1 MKNQQVAANIRY
13 LCESKASIS
22 QVCRD
27 TGINRQ
33 QFNKYLSGKFAPS
46 RMNLEKLALY
56 FSVDA
61 NSFFL
66 PQDDFLK
73 ALSAPQALISGFDN
87 PQVNTLAGLLFQK
100 APAELRRYCGF
111 YHGYYYSM
119 SYPGY
124 ITKSLCQF
132 YEQDGWILTKTI
144 EKIRKKEDPQHR
156 GSAFKY
162 SGAVSMIADRLH
174 LVERET
180 LLNKNVFFTILYPS
194 YKSTVEYLYGV
205 SEGVSASGAKFPAC
219 RNIIYEYLG
228 NEIDI
233 RAALGTCG
241 VYSDET
247 DHISMQIKK
256 VLNKQVSPNPHLFT
270 NTELD
275 F

>member
-1 MKNQQVAANIRY
+1 MKNSICAENLRY
-13 LCESKASIS
+13 LCATKSSIS
-22 QVCRD
+22 QVCRE

-33 QFNKYLSGKFAPS
+33 QFNKYLAGKFAPS
-46 RMNLEKLALY
+46 RVNLQRLAHY
-56 FSVDA
+56 FYIDSQWL
-61 NSFFL
+61 FL
-66 PQDDFLK
+66 PHSEFMD
-73 ALSAPQALISGFDN
+73 ALHNPASLGKGFENKKVD
-87 PQVNTLAGLLFQK
+87 QLGQLLFQK
-100 APAELRRYCGF
+100 APQDVRRYCGF

-124 ITKSLCQF
+124 ITKSLCHF
-132 YEQDGWILTKTI
+132 YLEDGWLLSKTL
-144 EKIRKKEDPQHR
+144 EKIRKKDDLDHR
-156 GSAFKY
+156 GSEFKY
-162 SGAVSMIADRLH
+162 SGLVSLIADRLH

-219 RNIIYEYLG
+219 RNIIYEFLG
-228 NEIDI
+228 TEIDK
-233 RAALGTCG
+233 RAAIAQCG
-241 VYSDET
+241 VYPEESECV
-247 DHISMQIKK
+247 SAQIKA